1 MGAHRAAFADLGSPL
16 PAVPPKM
23 YPNKQTVQVV
33 PDVHAWHPLGQAL
46 IVFGAGAAG
55 ASMYHP
61 SIEVVQ
67 SGSRGPVHC
76 LHLYTPEASLVSK
89 HFKQRPVPLSG
100 YLPTAQPVGAQ
111 KGAALVS
118 APFP

>member
-16 PAVPPKM
+16 PAVPPKV

-33 PDVHAWHPLGQAL
+33 ADVHAWHPLGQAL
-46 IVFGAGAAG
+46 IVFGEL
-55 ASMYHP
+55 SMYHP

-76 LHLYTPEASLVSK
+76 LHLYTPVASLVSK
-89 HFKQRPVPLSG
+89 HFKQTPESLSG